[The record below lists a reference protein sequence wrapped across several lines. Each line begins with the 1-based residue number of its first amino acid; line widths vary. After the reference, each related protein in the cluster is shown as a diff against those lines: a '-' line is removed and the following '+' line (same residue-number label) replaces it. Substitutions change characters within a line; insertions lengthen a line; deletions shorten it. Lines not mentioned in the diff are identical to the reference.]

1 MESDKTTQITD
12 EVIRLM
18 DLQVEVLKGTL
29 AEMTVSQVHEHAE
42 RRDLIGQ
49 LCFGT
54 RLVRNPECHRVKA
67 AHGEPARSTHCV
79 GSKNIY
85 TSPSAYFQDR
95 ARPDSVLRPFERP

>member
-29 AEMTVSQVHEHAE
+29 AEMTVSQVHEYAE

-67 AHGEPARSTHCV
+67 AHGEPARFTTLCRLEEYLYV
-79 GSKNIY
+79 PPQRTFKI
-85 TSPSAYFQDR
+85 
-95 ARPDSVLRPFERP
+95 ERGQIVR